1 MARPT
6 RIFYC
11 MGMGELM
18 RPSEA
23 ATSRE
28 NQATVLVV
36 DDDIRLLGV
45 TAAMLRTEGYRVLK
59 AGTPEEAVRV
69 FEQRPSEIDLLLSD
83 VLMPG
88 MSGPE
93 LETRLHRIR
102 PDLPVIFMTG
112 HPGQIAAL
120 GEVLEKP
127 FGMHDLCGRVAAA
140 LGGPAPLGMD
150 RSWLD
155 RMRR

>member
-1 MARPT
+1 
-6 RIFYC
+6 
-11 MGMGELM
+11 MGMGELTK
-18 RPSEA
+18 PSQVPP
-23 ATSRE
+23 SRDSP
-28 NQATVLVV
+28 ATVLVV
-36 DDDIRLLGV
+36 DDDIRLLGL
-45 TAAMLRTEGYRVLK
+45 TAAMLHAEGYRVLK
-59 AGTPEEAVRV
+59 AGTPEEAVQV
-69 FEQRPSEIDLLLSD
+69 FEQTPKEIDLLLSD
-83 VLMPG
+83 VQMPG

-93 LETRLHRIR
+93 LGTRLRRVR

-120 GEVLEKP
+120 GKVLEKP
-127 FGMHDLCGRVAAA
+127 FGMDDLCGRIAAA